1 MGTVIAMSSQS
12 DDTDELLKR
21 AGRGDP
27 AARQELLTRHRAR
40 LRQMVAVRM
49 DARLAARL
57 DPSDVVQ
64 ESLAD
69 AARHLDDY
77 LRDRPLPFYLWLRRL
92 TWERLI
98 EAQRRHVLARRRSVR
113 REEGPVPT
121 SANGSTAALADRLLA
136 SGTSPSRHMIRQEQ
150 RQKLLDTLASL
161 GERDRE
167 VLELRYLEGLSTA
180 EIADVLGISPGAV
193 MTRHTRALARLR
205 SLFDDERSEGDER

>member
-1 MGTVIAMSSQS
+1 
-12 DDTDELLKR
+12 
-21 AGRGDP
+21 
-27 AARQELLTRHRAR
+27 
-40 LRQMVAVRM
+40 MVAVRM
-49 DARLAARL
+49 DARLAARV

-113 REEGPVPT
+113 REERLVPT
-121 SANGSTAALADRLLA
+121 AANGSTAALADRLLA

-180 EIADVLGISPGAV
+180 EIAAVLGISPGAV